1 MSRGFGRRSGREVR
15 FPGNNDT
22 ADDKKEVRMTEER
35 PQHTQE
41 PAEGSDED
49 VEERGAEE
57 AEDNA

>member
-22 ADDKKEVRMTEER
+22 ADDKKEVRM
-35 PQHTQE
+35 
-41 PAEGSDED
+41 AEGSDED

-57 AEDNA
+57 AEGNA